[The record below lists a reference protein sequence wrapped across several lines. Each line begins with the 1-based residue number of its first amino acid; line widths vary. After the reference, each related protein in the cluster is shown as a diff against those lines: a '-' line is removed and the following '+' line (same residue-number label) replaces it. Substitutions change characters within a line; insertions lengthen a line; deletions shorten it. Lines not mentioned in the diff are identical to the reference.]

1 MNQELIDKIAL
12 LKEELRDLLDNAE
25 VQERSLNDDE
35 KVNFESKENEIKQLE
50 LQLENTK
57 TRSIETDTQTEN
69 KDTTQI
75 NK

>member
-57 TRSIETDTQTEN
+57 QEVLKQILRQKIKTQ
-69 KDTTQI
+69 TQI